1 MITEV
6 AESIRRLSAYV
17 RSLPTDVQTRYL
29 AKTAA
34 LNCDP
39 YCVREV
45 QFSSDATTWPPVEH
59 VDVINY
65 LIFTPSAYTSD
76 QLKKYK
82 SLEAYKFFQ
91 DGWIK
96 KILHKKFEDLHVL
109 LAKVGSPG
117 PYCCH
122 DLSHR

>member
-1 MITEV
+1 MTEV

-65 LIFTPSAYTSD
+65 TTLHAISLHERSVKEIQVPGSIQVLPGWLD
-76 QLKKYK
+76 Q
-82 SLEAYKFFQ
+82 
-91 DGWIK
+91 
-96 KILHKKFEDLHVL
+96 EDPTQEV
-109 LAKVGSPG
+109 
-117 PYCCH
+117 
-122 DLSHR
+122 

>member
-1 MITEV
+1 MTEV
-6 AESIRRLSAYV
+6 AESPRRLSEYV

-29 AKTAA
+29 SKTAA

-45 QFSSDATTWPPVEH
+45 EFSSDATTWPPVEH
-59 VDVINY
+59 VVVDVINY

-82 SLEAYKFFQ
+82 SLDA
-91 DGWIK
+91 
-96 KILHKKFEDLHVL
+96 
-109 LAKVGSPG
+109 
-117 PYCCH
+117 
-122 DLSHR
+122 

>member
-1 MITEV
+1 MTEV
-6 AESIRRLSAYV
+6 VESPRLLSEYV
-17 RSLPTDVQTRYL
+17 RSLPTDVRTRYL

-34 LNCDP
+34 LNCDS

-45 QFSSDATTWPPVEH
+45 EFSSDATTWPPVEH
-59 VDVINY
+59 EDVINF
-65 LIFTPSAYTSD
+65 LIFTPSAYKSD

-82 SLEAYKFFQ
+82 SLDAYKFFQ
-91 DGWIK
+91 DGWIR
-96 KILHKKFEDLHVL
+96 ILHKTFEDLHVL